1 MKHTKQSSQ
10 AKKIAFVVDE
20 SKRTSLIEWSYF
32 NREILSQ
39 HEIISNE
46 ATAELLKGTLNKQ
59 IYTLSGT
66 ESDANRELAQ
76 MIVKDGVDILILLV
90 DGEKGTTRFGMSDL
104 LAIATEK
111 TIIMACNQATADLV
125 VTSLYSTGV
134 NESDLSPKPFN
145 YTTGGPYSTNKQGL
159 KHLRF
164 AS

>member
-1 MKHTKQSSQ
+1 MKQTKKSSP
-10 AKKIAFVVDE
+10 AKKIAIVVNE

-39 HEIISNE
+39 HEIISYE
-46 ATAELLKGTLNKQ
+46 ATAGLLKGTLNKQ
-59 IYTLSGT
+59 IHTLAGT
-66 ESDANRELAQ
+66 DSDGNRELAQ
-76 MIVKDGVDILILLV
+76 MILRGSVDILIMLI
-90 DGEKGTTRFGMSDL
+90 DGGKAKNGFGMSDL

-111 TIIMACNQATADLV
+111 NIIIACNQATADLV

-134 NESDLSPKPFN
+134 NESDLSPRPFN
-145 YTTGGPYSTNKQGL
+145 YTEDGPYSTNKQGL